1 MRLRDNIA
9 AKEREEAQ
17 FMRLPLELTFR
28 NMDRAAAVEADV
40 REKAA
45 KLDTFYDGVM
55 RCRVVIEAD
64 HKHHHKGN
72 LYHVRIDLTVP
83 GAELVVSREPKE
95 HQAHADLYVA
105 VRDAFDAARRQLEDY
120 VRRQRGKVK
129 HHEMPMHGRIREL
142 HPMEDYG
149 RIETPDGRDIYFH
162 RNSVFGTDFDKLEV
176 GTEVRFDEEAGDAG
190 PKATTVKVVGKHHI
204 VP

>member
-1 MRLRDNIA
+1 
-9 AKEREEAQ
+9 
-17 FMRLPLELTFR
+17 MRLPLELTFR
-28 NMDRAAAVEADV
+28 SMDRSAALEADV

-45 KLDTFYDGVM
+45 KLETFYDGIM
-55 RCRVVIEAD
+55 RCRVVIEAG
-64 HKHHHKGN
+64 HKHREKGN

-83 GAELVVSREPKE
+83 GAELVVSREPMQ
-95 HQAHADLYVA
+95 HQAHADVYVA

-120 VRRQRGKVK
+120 VGRQRGKVK
-129 HHEMPMHGRIREL
+129 HHETPLHGRISEL

-162 RNSVFGTDFDKLEV
+162 RNSVLGVDFDKLEI
-176 GTEVRFDEEAGDAG
+176 GTEVRFDQEAGDAG